1 MRQHRVGDIGVYI
14 LMHKVEPG
22 VQGTVGV
29 PQRQG
34 CIVREAFSLFDVLV
48 QPSETAV
55 GILEKERVQGG
66 VIGGRVECF
75 FCLLVGCDPV
85 FLQFLL
91 PKVYSFVF
99 QTVECHTVQFLH
111 VQLCSGG
118 ADCGNG
124 SLDSHFFAFFRCKG
138 KASHQ
143 VLSPGF
149 VCTPE
154 AGSVVDDR
162 FLILHDAEV
171 FQFFREDGGEIDM
184 AFRPPAFYQFVAG
197 QGRVV
202 LYAKVRPFTVLP

>member
-1 MRQHRVGDIGVYI
+1 MLIHSGRFHRLVCPFVIKAFYPLHDHVGQDGNGMVADHTPGLVAIERPDREHLLYALIIMRQHRVGDIGVYI

-22 VQGTVGV
+22 MQGTVGV

-34 CIVREAFSLFDVLV
+34 CIVRETFSLFDVLV

-75 FCLLVGCDPV
+75 FRLLVGCDPV

-91 PKVYSFVF
+91 PKVYSFIS
-99 QTVECHTVQFLH
+99 QTVECHTVQLLH

-124 SLDSHFFAFFRCKG
+124 SFDSHFFAFFRCKG

-149 VCTPE
+149 V
-154 AGSVVDDR
+154 
-162 FLILHDAEV
+162 
-171 FQFFREDGGEIDM
+171 
-184 AFRPPAFYQFVAG
+184 
-197 QGRVV
+197 
-202 LYAKVRPFTVLP
+202 